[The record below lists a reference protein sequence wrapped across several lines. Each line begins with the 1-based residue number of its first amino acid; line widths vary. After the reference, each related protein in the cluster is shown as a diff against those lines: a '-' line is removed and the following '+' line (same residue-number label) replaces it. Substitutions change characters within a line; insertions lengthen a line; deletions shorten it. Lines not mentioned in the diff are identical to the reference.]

1 MQQLLSRPSL
11 HGFGMLQATANP
23 VTSGISTV
31 GSAAGTLTGALIG
44 GPIGAAVGG
53 AISGVMAAIAP
64 LITGVIEGCGS
75 TCQVTTTWANQ
86 AEQVLQQNI
95 ATYFSLP
102 TPRSTVDQA
111 AAVQNFYAVWNALV
125 TNCNN
130 ASLGSAGQDCITDR
144 EAGACHWTQP
154 AASVPPW
161 GTPTAGACWNWFNG
175 YLDPIQN
182 DPNVYTPSGSTGS
195 TASTTAT
202 TAASALSSAVAS
214 TSSFLSSLSTTDL
227 LIGGAA
233 LLVVVLAMGSD

>member
-11 HGFGMLQATANP
+11 RGFGMLQATANP

-31 GSAAGTLTGALIG
+31 GSAAGTIAGALIG
-44 GPIGAAVGG
+44 GPVGAAVGG

-95 ATYFSLP
+95 AAYFSLP

-111 AAVQNFYAVWNALV
+111 AAVQNFYAVWDALV
-125 TNCNN
+125 ANCNN
-130 ASLGSAGQDCITDR
+130 PSLGSAGQNCITDR

-154 AASVPPW
+154 ADEVPPW
-161 GTPTAGACWNWFNG
+161 GAPPAGACWNWFSG
-175 YLDPIQN
+175 YLYPIQN
-182 DPNVYTPSGSTGS
+182 DTNVYTPSGTSGS
-195 TASTTAT
+195 TASATAS
-202 TAASALSSAVAS
+202 TAASALSSAAASAS
-214 TSSFLSSLSTTDL
+214 TFLSGLSTTDL
-227 LIGGAA
+227 MIGGGLL
-233 LLVVVLAMGSD
+233 LLVAAAMGSD